1 MYSRIVYDQ
10 ARVLHRRLRDEKVRE
25 FFRSMS
31 PQESESLLDVGGTV
45 GIHNEFAELH
55 GFFSD
60 TTLLNLT
67 DSAMKRVP
75 NVRLLCGDARA
86 IPLPDKSVDWV
97 FSNAVIEHVGDEA
110 DQLAMAA
117 EIGRVARKGFFVST
131 PNRWFPLDP
140 HTYLPLVHYF
150 VRDYT
155 KASYRCRLLAARD
168 MRKLF
173 PAARVEYFSLWT
185 SVTAY
190 QRFESAQSLE
200 VLDRFS
206 ENSSMHATSASGASS
221 G

>member
-10 ARVLHRRLRDEKVRE
+10 ARVLHRRLRDEKVRA
-25 FFRSMS
+25 FFRLLS
-31 PQESESLLDVGGTV
+31 PQEADSLLDVGGTV

-67 DSAMKRVP
+67 DSAMKRVRD
-75 NVRLLCGDARA
+75 VRLLCGDARA

-97 FSNAVIEHVGDEA
+97 FSNAVIEHVGNEA

-155 KASYRCRLLAARD
+155 KASYRCRLLAAGD

-173 PAARVEYFSLWT
+173 PAASVEHFSMWT

-190 QRFESAQSLE
+190 QRFDSAQPVE
-200 VLDRFS
+200 VDRFS
-206 ENSSMHATSASGASS
+206 ENSTMQPTSAWRASS